1 MAGVI
6 RILRLGT
13 STDFALE
20 LEPGSR
26 SHEIAERMLAEASG
40 EEVETIVRRIWPTE
54 QLPDLV
60 SKWMDE
66 YQPDLVFLR
75 LNNVW
80 YNWES
85 IPLRLQRRFGRVG
98 SSLGDAT
105 ERVTKRRWLRQ
116 SPVYRQLLKLGLLTI
131 GYDLHYTTDEVLD
144 RMDECLRRIVAHE
157 HVGVV
162 VRGTIGKKDK
172 NTKLPG
178 RIARDHDL
186 RRTIV
191 DDGMRQ
197 ICSRLHVTYLS
208 QAVRDP
214 ARMAPGLRGS
224 DGIHPNEKG
233 HLLAGQAEGEAIVA
247 EWRRLQVAE
256 AAR

>member
-1 MAGVI
+1 MI

-13 STDFALE
+13 SNDFALD

-26 SHEIAERMLAEASG
+26 AHEIAERMLAEASG

-66 YQPDLVFLR
+66 YEPDLVFLR
-75 LNNVW
+75 VNSVW

-85 IPLRLQRRFGRVG
+85 IPLRLQRRFGRMG
-98 SSLGDAT
+98 RSLGEAT
-105 ERVTKRRWLRQ
+105 ERAVKRRWIRQ
-116 SPVYRQLLKLGLLTI
+116 SPIYRQLLKLGLLTI
-131 GYDLHYTTDEVLD
+131 GYDLHYTTDEVLK

-157 HVGVV
+157 HAGVL
-162 VRGTIGKKDK
+162 VRGTIGKKEK
-172 NTKLPG
+172 NPKLPR
-178 RIARDHDL
+178 RIAQEHDL

-191 DDGMRQ
+191 DDGMRE
-197 ICSRLHVTYLS
+197 ICARLHVTYLS

-233 HLLAGQAEGEAIVA
+233 HRLTGQEDGAAIVA
-247 EWRRLQVAE
+247 EWRRLHTPQPAS
-256 AAR
+256 R